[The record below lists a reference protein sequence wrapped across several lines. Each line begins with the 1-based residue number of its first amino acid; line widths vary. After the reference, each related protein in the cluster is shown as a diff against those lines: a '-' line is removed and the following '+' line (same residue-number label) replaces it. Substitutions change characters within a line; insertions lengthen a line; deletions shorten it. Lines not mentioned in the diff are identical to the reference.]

1 MKKVLSL
8 MLAFAFVV
16 LVFAGC
22 NSAKNEK
29 EFYTLVSEAQECLDR
44 YVDDIRF
51 CWSDYERGREYSSLA
66 HALLAA
72 KEMNFENRVA
82 IKSKTAR
89 IMELYEKVKDGEMS
103 EEVKNV
109 IQIYNRYYD
118 CVMEASGTLSSF
130 SDDVEIY
137 GKKLSVALRDLRI
150 EL

>member
-29 EFYTLVSEAQECLDR
+29 EFYALVSEAQECLDR
-44 YVDDIRF
+44 YADDILF
-51 CWSDYERGREYSSLA
+51 CWYDYERGREYSSID

-82 IKSKTAR
+82 IESKTER

-109 IQIYNRYYD
+109 IQVYIRYYE